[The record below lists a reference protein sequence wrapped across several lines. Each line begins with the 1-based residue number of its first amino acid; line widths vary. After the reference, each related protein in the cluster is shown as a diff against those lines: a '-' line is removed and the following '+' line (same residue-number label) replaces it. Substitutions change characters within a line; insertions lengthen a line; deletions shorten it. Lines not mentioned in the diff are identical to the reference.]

1 MIRFSTLDVVMPP
14 IDPQRVKAWIGEV
27 VEKHGKTIG
36 ELYYYFCSDERLLE
50 INRERLGHDFYTD
63 IVTFPL
69 TDCEIVLS
77 SEFCISVD
85 RIKENAETFGRSY
98 ESELH
103 RVIIHGVLHL
113 IGFDDLTDEEEKE
126 MREQE
131 EKALGLLT
139 GGTIQESF
147 TVMADKPSF
156 RESGTPSPLPGV
168 TTLSIGDCG
177 SSPQ

>member
-1 MIRFSTLDVVMPP
+1 MIRFSTLDVEMPP

-27 VEKHGKTIG
+27 VEKHGKTVG
-36 ELYYYFCSDERLLE
+36 ELYYYFCSDEKLLE
-50 INRERLGHDFYTD
+50 INKERLGHDFYTD

-69 TDCEIVLS
+69 TDCKAVLS
-77 SEFCISVD
+77 SEFCISID

-113 IGFDDLTDEEEKE
+113 IGFDDLTDDEEKE

-131 EKALGLLT
+131 ELSLVLYKT
-139 GGTIQESF
+139 
-147 TVMADKPSF
+147 MADNYDNDHPNCK
-156 RESGTPSPLPGV
+156 SGHGH
-168 TTLSIGDCG
+168 C
-177 SSPQ
+177 Q

>member
-1 MIRFSTLDVVMPP
+1 MIRFSTLDVAMPL
-14 IDPQRVKAWIGEV
+14 IEPQRVKAWIGEV

-69 TDCEIVLS
+69 TDCETVLS

-113 IGFDDLTDEEEKE
+113 IGYDDLTDEEEKE

-139 GGTIQESF
+139 GGTTQEPF
-147 TVMADKPSF
+147 TVTADANPPSPLRRDKPSY
-156 RESGTPSPLPGV
+156 S
-168 TTLSIGDCG
+168 GDCG

>member
-1 MIRFSTLDVVMPP
+1 MIRFSTLDVEMPP
-14 IDPQRVKAWIGEV
+14 IEPQHIKAWIGEV
-27 VEKHGKTIG
+27 VEKHGKMVG
-36 ELYYYFCSDERLLE
+36 ELYYYFCSDEKLLE

-69 TDCEIVLS
+69 TNCETVLS

-85 RIKENAETFGRSY
+85 RIKENAVTFGRSY

-113 IGFDDLTDEEEKE
+113 IGFDDLTEEEEKE

-131 EKALGLLT
+131 EIALVFYKNVL
-139 GGTIQESF
+139 
-147 TVMADKPSF
+147 
-156 RESGTPSPLPGV
+156 
-168 TTLSIGDCG
+168 
-177 SSPQ
+177 